1 MCATQNQNN
10 NINSSIIRRTLST
23 ESDLSQINL
32 NSNNHHHKH
41 RTSHWVEQDPEDQTY
56 LQNLE
61 SLESLN
67 NSDND
72 ELYAN
77 IGPSNL
83 YDGFYNLTNPVLLDD
98 SENMSYQFT
107 GLNGK
112 LRWLKKKVKDTKL
125 VRKIKASVQE
135 SKENSNNKK
144 KSRIGSSSTYND
156 DESVD
161 QGIEE

>member
-10 NINSSIIRRTLST
+10 NNNIINSNIIRRTLST
-23 ESDLSQINL
+23 ESDLSQIN
-32 NSNNHHHKH
+32 HKH
-41 RTSHWVEQDPEDQTY
+41 RTSHWVEQDPEDEAY

-112 LRWLKKKVKDTKL
+112 LRWLKKKVKNTKL
-125 VRKIKASVQE
+125 VRKIKTSIQE
-135 SKENSNNKK
+135 SKENKK
-144 KSRIGSSSTYND
+144 GRIGSSSTYND

>member
-1 MCATQNQNN
+1 MCATENQNN
-10 NINSSIIRRTLST
+10 NNNNIIRRTLST

-32 NSNNHHHKH
+32 NSNSNHHKH
-41 RTSHWVEQDPEDQTY
+41 RTSHWVEQDPEDEAY

-98 SENMSYQFT
+98 SDNMSYQFT

-112 LRWLKKKVKDTKL
+112 LRWLKKKVKNTKL
-125 VRKIKASVQE
+125 VRKIKTSIQE
-135 SKENSNNKK
+135 SKESNK